1 LEDES
6 GRTIFGKILSRI
18 RKLYLLNGSDLTEEI
33 SDLMDEGQA
42 KGLITDEESE
52 MVHGVLELKEI
63 MASEVMIP
71 RTNIISASINS
82 TIEEVTRLVTT
93 CGHTRIPI
101 YKYTIDEIVGVLNAK
116 DLLKLLGEDPKTK
129 IPENILREPYFV
141 PGKQKISK
149 LLKDL
154 KTKKTH
160 LAIVTDEY
168 GGTAGIITIEDIL
181 EEIVGE
187 IWDEYDH
194 EQPLLSII
202 DKYSIMVNARLE
214 IEKVEEHFSI
224 DFPEGEYESVGGFI
238 IHMLGR
244 IPKVDEKIQHN
255 GLEMIVK
262 SADERKIDK
271 VLITLINPPDPV
283 SAADNQH

>member
-1 LEDES
+1 MEDES

-244 IPKVDEKIQHN
+244 IPKVDEKIQYKV
-255 GLEMIVK
+255 LEMIVK